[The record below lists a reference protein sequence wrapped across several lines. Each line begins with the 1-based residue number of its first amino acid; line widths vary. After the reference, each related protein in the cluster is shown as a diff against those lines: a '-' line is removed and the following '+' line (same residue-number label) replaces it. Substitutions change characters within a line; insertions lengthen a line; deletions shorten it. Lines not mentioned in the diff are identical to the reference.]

1 MFRLRRFMLR
11 FMLRYACAVC
21 VLFVLTACRVSAEP
35 LVTVKYVVDGDT
47 VEIEGEER
55 VRLLGIDAPENK
67 RLRKTKAGKKRL
79 VPAQPFFIEAR
90 DFLRELVDKKKVK
103 IVVGTESV
111 GYYGRT
117 LAHLYLPDETAD
129 GIANGI
135 DVQQELI
142 RRGFAMVV
150 VYPPNLDHL
159 RDYSKTE
166 AEACRAGRGI
176 WGDPHFA
183 LQTIESGAEIRRGL
197 GHVAGVVTSVKYEKE
212 NIRIRLGER
221 VALLIYRGAWRKF
234 WQGQDAKELIGT
246 RIIARGRVKSSS
258 RYKTIRIRHPFM
270 LRDEV
275 CGEWLAGQ

>member
-67 RLRKTKAGKKRL
+67 KKL

-103 IVVGTESV
+103 IVVGTEPV
-111 GYYGRT
+111 GYHGRT
-117 LAHLYLPDETAD
+117 LAHLYLPDGTAD
-129 GIANGI
+129 GI

-183 LQTIESGAEIRRGL
+183 LQTIESGAEIRLGL
-197 GHVAGVVTSVKYEKE
+197 GHIAGVVTSVKYEKE

-221 VALLIYRGAWRKF
+221 VVLLIYRGVWRKF
-234 WQGQDAKELIGT
+234 WQGQDAKDLVGT
-246 RIIARGRVKSSS
+246 RIIARGKVKSSDQH
-258 RYKTIRIRHPFM
+258 KTIRIRHPFM